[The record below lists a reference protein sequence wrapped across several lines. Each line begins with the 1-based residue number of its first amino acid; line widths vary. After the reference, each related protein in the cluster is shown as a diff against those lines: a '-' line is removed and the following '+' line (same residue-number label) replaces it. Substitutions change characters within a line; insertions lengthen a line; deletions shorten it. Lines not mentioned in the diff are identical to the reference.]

1 MKNYLSRIYKKV
13 NANLAKQKVGLYY
26 WSPKDHRGEE
36 NFGDYL
42 SRVIVENVVEHHYP
56 ELSQSIKY
64 NTEGVEHRLLAIGS
78 ILHHATN
85 QDTIWGSGVNGKSLG
100 QKISATDLDVRM
112 VRGPLTR
119 AFLTKHGL
127 SCPANYGE
135 PGLLVSE
142 FFQNTGTDK
151 KKYPFSL
158 VLNLNDTL
166 LYDDEEYIIY
176 PYEDLERVI
185 RRIRAS
191 EMVVSTSLHGLVIAE
206 AFDIPARHLLSFA
219 EPTFKYVDYYR
230 GTGRSEVK
238 FAHTL
243 EEALDLGGVDLPE
256 YDPKEMINC
265 FPSGLLQ

>member
-1 MKNYLSRIYKKV
+1 MKSYLSSAYEKINV
-13 NANLAKQKVGLYY
+13 LTTAEKVGLYY
-26 WSPKDHRGEE
+26 WSPNDHRGEE

-56 ELSQSIKY
+56 ELSKSIKY
-64 NTEGVEHRLLAIGS
+64 NTDGVEHRLLAVGS
-78 ILHHATN
+78 ILHHATDQN
-85 QDTIWGSGVNGKSLG
+85 TIWGSGVNGKSLG

-119 AFLTKHGL
+119 RFLKKYGL
-127 SCPANYGE
+127 SCPANFGE

-151 KKYPFSL
+151 EKHPFSL

-166 LYDDEEYIIY
+166 LYEDEEYIIY
-176 PYEDLERVI
+176 PHESLERVI

-206 AFDIPARHLLSFA
+206 AFGIPARHLLSFA

-230 GTGRSEVK
+230 GTGRFEVQ

-243 EEALDLGGVDLPE
+243 EEALDLGGVAPPE
-256 YDPKEMINC
+256 YNSKEMIDC
-265 FPSGLLQ
+265 FPSELLQ